1 MIDMDISEP
10 EVFDS
15 WLEEEQLY
23 LQELKR
29 EPPLKTLH
37 MEYYQKLVNYMA
49 SRWVASTPSDTRY

>member
-49 SRWVASTPSDTRY
+49 SR